1 MRRRLSRAVQ
11 LGAAL
16 LIALALLAPDW
27 PAFGDPE
34 FQFRAIV
41 GQEDR
46 FDFALWTLH
55 ALGAKAQAALA
66 GSHHY
71 LPEDAARD
79 FVLDY
84 LDQLG
89 HVRALE
95 AEIER
100 VYVDPTVVD
109 AAAATADRQAE
120 ADALRRQL
128 AWRQPLAEAIVQS
141 QVSAELETE
150 GLGLGGMI
158 WPPVLMT
165 MTPTPN
171 LLIVSPRDRI
181 AQVNYAA
188 LVPGL
193 STEDKEHLE
202 TAVFERLDLAALVV
216 PIGGLGTY
224 PAMITETSSID
235 WLARVTAHEWTHHWL
250 TFRPLGMRYL
260 SSPQMRSINE
270 TVASLVEREIGP
282 EVLARYY
289 PERLTAAPGSAR
301 LAEESQ
307 STFDF
312 NAEMAAT
319 RDEVDRLLAGGRI
332 EEAETYMEQRRQV
345 FVQNGYA
352 IRKMNQAY
360 FAFYGGYAAE
370 PGGAAGADPVG
381 PMLRELRAASPSLR
395 AFLNE
400 VAGVASYDDLVRR
413 YRAIVAAEE

>member
-1 MRRRLSRAVQ
+1 MRRRLSQALR
-11 LGAAL
+11 LGVGL
-16 LIALALLAPDW
+16 FIALALVAPDW
-27 PAFGDPE
+27 PAFGDRD

-41 GQEDR
+41 GQEKR
-46 FDFALWTLH
+46 FDFVAWTLR
-55 ALGAKAQAALA
+55 ALDAKAQAALT
-66 GSHHY
+66 GTY
-71 LPEDAARD
+71 RDLPEDAARD
-79 FVLDY
+79 YVLDY
-84 LDQLG
+84 LDQLS

-100 VYVDPTVVD
+100 VYIDPTVID
-109 AAAATADRQAE
+109 AAAATADQQAE

-141 QVSAELETE
+141 QVSAALQAE
-150 GLGLGGMI
+150 GLGAGGMT

-181 AQVNYAA
+181 SQVNYAA
-188 LVPGL
+188 LIPGL
-193 STEDKEHLE
+193 STEDKEQLE
-202 TAVFERLDLAALVV
+202 TAVFERLDLSALVV

-250 TFRPLGMRYL
+250 TLRPLGMRYL
-260 SSPQMRSINE
+260 SSPQMRAINE
-270 TVASLVEREIGP
+270 TVASLVEREVGP
-282 EVLARYY
+282 EVIARNY
-289 PERLTAAPGSAR
+289 PERLTSASGSAR
-301 LAEESQ
+301 LAETGQPS
-307 STFDF
+307 FDF
-312 NAEMAAT
+312 SAEMAAT
-319 RDEVDRLLAGGRI
+319 RDEVDRLLGDGRI

-345 FVQNGYA
+345 FVQHGYA

-395 AFLNE
+395 AFLQE
-400 VAGVASYDDLVRR
+400 VARITSYDDLLRR
-413 YRAIVAAEE
+413 YHALSGEQE

>member
-1 MRRRLSRAVQ
+1 MRRRLSQALR
-11 LGAAL
+11 LGVGL
-16 LIALALLAPDW
+16 FIALALVAPDW
-27 PAFGDPE
+27 PAFGDRD

-41 GQEDR
+41 GQENR
-46 FDFALWTLH
+46 FDFVAWTLR
-55 ALGAKAQAALA
+55 ALGAKAQAALT
-66 GSHHY
+66 GTY
-71 LPEDAARD
+71 RDLPEDAARD
-79 FVLDY
+79 YVLDY
-84 LDQLG
+84 LDQLS

-100 VYVDPTVVD
+100 VYIDPTVID
-109 AAAATADRQAE
+109 AAAATADQQAE

-141 QVSAELETE
+141 QVSAALQAE
-150 GLGLGGMI
+150 GLGAGGVT

-181 AQVNYAA
+181 SQVNYAA
-188 LVPGL
+188 LIPGL
-193 STEDKEHLE
+193 STEDKEQLE
-202 TAVFERLDLAALVV
+202 TAVFERLDLSALVV

-250 TFRPLGMRYL
+250 TLRPLGMRYL
-260 SSPQMRSINE
+260 SSPQMRAINE
-270 TVASLVEREIGP
+270 TVASLVEREVGP
-282 EVLARYY
+282 EVIARNY
-289 PERLTAAPGSAR
+289 PERLTSVSGSAR
-301 LAEESQ
+301 LAETGQPS
-307 STFDF
+307 FDF
-312 NAEMAAT
+312 SAEMAAT
-319 RDEVDRLLAGGRI
+319 RDEVDRLLGDGRI

-345 FVQNGYA
+345 FVQHGYA

-395 AFLNE
+395 AFLQE
-400 VAGVASYDDLVRR
+400 VARITSYDDLLRR
-413 YRAIVAAEE
+413 YHALSGQEE